1 MQGTVEAW
9 AGWKPWSTTVQENAR
24 NRARSARNSA
34 RSARKSA
41 KMSMNLCSA
50 VRSHI
55 IGAERDYFVKGKSMD
70 GLRHDS

>member
-9 AGWKPWSTTVQENAR
+9 AAAGRMEAMRLESAVQEN
-24 NRARSARNSA
+24 ARNSA

-55 IGAERDYFVKGKSMD
+55 GAER
-70 GLRHDS
+70 GLRKMS

>member
-1 MQGTVEAW
+1 MEAMRLES
-9 AGWKPWSTTVQENAR
+9 ATVQEN
-24 NRARSARNSA
+24 ARNSA

-55 IGAERDYFVKGKSMD
+55 GAERDYFVKGKSMD
-70 GLRHDS
+70 GLRKMS

>member
-1 MQGTVEAW
+1 MEAMRLES
-9 AGWKPWSTTVQENAR
+9 ATVQEN
-24 NRARSARNSA
+24 ARNSA

-70 GLRHDS
+70 GLRKMS

>member
-1 MQGTVEAW
+1 VGRDAGDRCRMEAMRVQL
-9 AGWKPWSTTVQENAR
+9 TVQEN
-24 NRARSARNSA
+24 ARNSA

-70 GLRHDS
+70 GLRKMS